1 MDEGAGRNEVGA
13 VVVQANVFVA
23 ELKQIEGSSVRDY
36 RKRIQLGFCIPT
48 LCQSSEV
55 TGHLPF
61 DPLSRGKNRWEKSCG
76 RKRYFPAVAHGV
88 KRDPVVG
95 VVVPDAAEGVPA
107 GFVVDQL
114 DLLALFGG

>member
-1 MDEGAGRNEVGA
+1 MPGAMRSERASKCVCSRIEADRRLVRPRLQETNSVGFLYTHFVPIVGGDRA
-13 VVVQANVFVA
+13 FTFRSVVQGEEPVG
-23 ELKQIEGSSVRDY
+23 EIVRP
-36 RKRIQLGFCIPT
+36 K
-48 LCQSSEV
+48 
-55 TGHLPF
+55 
-61 DPLSRGKNRWEKSCG
+61 K
-76 RKRYFPAVAHGV
+76 YFPAVAHGV